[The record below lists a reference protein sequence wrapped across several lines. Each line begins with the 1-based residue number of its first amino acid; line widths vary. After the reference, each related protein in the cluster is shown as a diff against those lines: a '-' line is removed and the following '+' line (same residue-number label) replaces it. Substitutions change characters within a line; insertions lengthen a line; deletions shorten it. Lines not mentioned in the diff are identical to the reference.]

1 MKTNLSPILA
11 LLAVLTLACCHRGA
25 QNSFTADG
33 TISGAEGQVLYLEA
47 TSADEPALLDSVTL
61 GKDGRFSFEGEAR
74 SYPLFFRLRLG
85 EEFIPFAADS
95 LTHLSV
101 TADGKH
107 LFASY
112 RFTKAEPYNEAIRE
126 ISHLRWATDQKI
138 EAFADTYP
146 ERRMTIQEAQQHIDS
161 LSAELKEVLTS
172 RFIYK
177 DPKSPAAY
185 FALLQTYKGADAYF
199 SLTDP
204 RDART
209 FAAVATAYDTYYP
222 QAPYTALLKQYALT
236 ALANQ
241 RASQR
246 AVHPDSTLASK
257 QVIVDYPELSLKD
270 KSGKVVSLTETASRG
285 PVLLSFTS
293 YSSEWS
299 PALVAQLRAFHEAHP
314 EITIYEVSLDRDS
327 YFWKNA
333 TRTLPWISVND
344 PEGTSIT
351 TYNVQQLPSFFS
363 IRGSELKRLTS
374 PQDMTK

>member
-1 MKTNLSPILA
+1 M
-11 LLAVLTLACCHRGA
+11 
-25 QNSFTADG
+25 
-33 TISGAEGQVLYLEA
+33 
-47 TSADEPALLDSVTL
+47 
-61 GKDGRFSFEGEAR
+61 
-74 SYPLFFRLRLG
+74 
-85 EEFIPFAADS
+85 
-95 LTHLSV
+95 

-236 ALANQ
+236 ALAT
-241 RASQR
+241 
-246 AVHPDSTLASK
+246 P
-257 QVIVDYPELSLKD
+257 
-270 KSGKVVSLTETASRG
+270 
-285 PVLLSFTS
+285 
-293 YSSEWS
+293 
-299 PALVAQLRAFHEAHP
+299 
-314 EITIYEVSLDRDS
+314 
-327 YFWKNA
+327 
-333 TRTLPWISVND
+333 TLP
-344 PEGTSIT
+344 
-351 TYNVQQLPSFFS
+351 
-363 IRGSELKRLTS
+363 
-374 PQDMTK
+374 

>member
-1 MKTNLSPILA
+1 M
-11 LLAVLTLACCHRGA
+11 
-25 QNSFTADG
+25 
-33 TISGAEGQVLYLEA
+33 
-47 TSADEPALLDSVTL
+47 
-61 GKDGRFSFEGEAR
+61 
-74 SYPLFFRLRLG
+74 
-85 EEFIPFAADS
+85 
-95 LTHLSV
+95 
-101 TADGKH
+101 
-107 LFASY
+107 
-112 RFTKAEPYNEAIRE
+112 
-126 ISHLRWATDQKI
+126 
-138 EAFADTYP
+138 
-146 ERRMTIQEAQQHIDS
+146 
-161 LSAELKEVLTS
+161 LTS

-246 AVHPDSTLASK
+246 AAHPDSTLASK
-257 QVIVDYPELSLKD
+257 QVILDYPELSLKD

-374 PQDMTK
+374 PQDMIK

>member
-1 MKTNLSPILA
+1 MKTNLS
-11 LLAVLTLACCHRGA
+11 HRGA

-47 TSADEPALLDSVTL
+47 TSADEPAILDSVTL

-185 FALLQTYKGADAYF
+185 FALLH
-199 SLTDP
+199 
-204 RDART
+204 
-209 FAAVATAYDTYYP
+209 YP
-222 QAPYTALLKQYALT
+222 QAPYTELLKQYALT

-257 QVIVDYPELSLKD
+257 QVVVDYPELSLKD